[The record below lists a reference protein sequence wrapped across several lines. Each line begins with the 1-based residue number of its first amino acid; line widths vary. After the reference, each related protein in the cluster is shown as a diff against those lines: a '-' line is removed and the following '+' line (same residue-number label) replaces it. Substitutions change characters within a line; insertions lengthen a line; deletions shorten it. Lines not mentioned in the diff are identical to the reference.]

1 MLFLAKYRQKPM
13 HLFGTLGFGLFSAGS
28 LIGAYLL
35 LLKFLGH
42 DIGHRPLFFICIL
55 FIITSI
61 QLITTGFI
69 AELLMRT
76 YFSTGKNK
84 PYSIAKIYAG
94 GKEIKPPKIP
104 KHSRP

>member
-1 MLFLAKYRQKPM
+1 M
-13 HLFGTLGFGLFSAGS
+13 HLFGTLGFGIFGIGS
-28 LIGAYLL
+28 LIGFYLL
-35 LLKFLGH
+35 ILKLFGY

-55 FIITSI
+55 MITTAI

-84 PYSIAKIYAG
+84 PYSIAKIYVG
-94 GKEIKPPKIP
+94 GKEVKVPKS
-104 KHSRP
+104 H